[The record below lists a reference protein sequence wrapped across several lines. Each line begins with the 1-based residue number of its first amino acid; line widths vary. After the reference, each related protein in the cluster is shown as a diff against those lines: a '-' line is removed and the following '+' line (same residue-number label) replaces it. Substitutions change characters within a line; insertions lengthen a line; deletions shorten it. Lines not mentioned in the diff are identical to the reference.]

1 MRKRLSSQELAKQK
15 AIINE
20 NIRSKQVRVIGED
33 YNQIVDTKQALH
45 LAKQQ
50 GKDLVCV
57 NIKADPPICK
67 IIDFGKHLYDLKKKQ
82 KEQDKK
88 NRQNAV
94 DTKEIQF
101 RPSIGIGDV
110 QVKAKKIQE
119 ILDGG
124 DKVKLVMKM
133 RGREIG
139 MKDFCNQRFKF
150 FLENV
155 KKYEFDSQPKWI
167 GNKVLAILKKEC

>member
-1 MRKRLSSQELAKQK
+1 MKKRLSSQEVAKKK

-20 NIRSKQVRVIGED
+20 NIRSTQVRVIGED
-33 YNQIVDTKQALH
+33 YNQVVHTKEAIH
-45 LAKQQ
+45 LARQQ
-50 GKDLVCV
+50 GKDLVCINV
-57 NIKADPPICK
+57 KADPPICK
-67 IIDFGKHLYDLKKKQ
+67 IMDFGKYLYDLKKKQ
-82 KEQDKK
+82 KEQDKR

-94 DTKEIQF
+94 ETKEIQF
-101 RPSIGIGDV
+101 RPSIGLGDV

-139 MKDFCNQRFKF
+139 MKDFCNQKF
-150 FLENV
+150 ESFLKSVE
-155 KKYEFDSQPKWI
+155 KYEFDSQPKWI
-167 GNKVLAILKKEC
+167 GNKVLAILKK

>member
-33 YNQIVDTKQALH
+33 YNQIVDTKQALQ
-45 LAKQQ
+45 LARQQ

-57 NIKADPPICK
+57 NVKSDPPICN
-67 IIDFGKHLYDLKKKQ
+67 DLKKKQ